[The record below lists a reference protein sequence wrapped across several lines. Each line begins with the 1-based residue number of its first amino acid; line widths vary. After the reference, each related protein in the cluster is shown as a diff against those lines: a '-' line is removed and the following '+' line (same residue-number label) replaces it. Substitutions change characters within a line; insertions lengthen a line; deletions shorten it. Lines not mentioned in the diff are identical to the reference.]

1 LESDCWVKEAQIK
14 TNLKRWLM
22 DWSRPGGVSIVQAQ
36 IQQATARIVFGIAG
50 LGYLYLF
57 SPNADLYRIYFVPL
71 AGFYLLIALLSIP
84 AIRQRPISTL
94 RTLAG
99 PVLDIAIVCF
109 AMLLSGGHASG
120 LYFMLLI
127 IIFGNGLRW
136 GNAMLVYTQ
145 ALSILGLLVVS
156 ITTLTHMQLDL
167 DRTLLFWQLTALIVI
182 PLYVYLIGNQAERA
196 TREKQQSEETSFQLL
211 DQGPMPVFTFDLD
224 EHEMPRIHYANNAI
238 NRVAHD
244 DLTRLVG
251 ERPDILTLP
260 DDAHEMLEFCRR
272 TMLTVSKEPH
282 LIYVRGK
289 NKQGEALQLMCS
301 ASRIRWHN
309 RWLGICFIL
318 DITRIESLRHQ
329 LEEAQSQSFMSTLL
343 GGIIHDF
350 RNVMTNIIGSAE
362 VMQMET
368 SDDTLKQKL
377 EKIIASGERGTE
389 LVKRL
394 LPYRGKPSNPGPA
407 DAQPK
412 LTRTSLENAIGLARM
427 RLRPDIQLHC
437 NIEDHLPDVTA
448 NSVDIEQILLNLIQN
463 SITAIKSSGL
473 IDVTV
478 WRDARHELAKPGH
491 PSLGIRVTDN
501 GCGIAPENIPHIFE
515 PFWSSWPESGG
526 KGLGLAMVKKNV
538 DMLGG
543 KLDVKSRPGH
553 GTTFTIHIPPAA
565 VNNAVE
571 PAQVTA
577 PASPRPQP
585 REQESVS
592 PATVK
597 SCRILLVDDA
607 PDVLSIHQ
615 AMLQRLKH
623 EIISASNGQQALEL
637 FQSSST
643 PFDLVITDYRMP
655 KMTGVELAG
664 AIRAI
669 DASIPILII
678 SAYGEEEQL
687 RNAAAKGI
695 RVLNKPVSLN
705 KLEQTISRIISG

>member
-1 LESDCWVKEAQIK
+1 
-14 TNLKRWLM
+14 M
-22 DWSRPGGVSIVQAQ
+22 
-36 IQQATARIVFGIAG
+36 AG
-50 LGYLYLF
+50 L
-57 SPNADLYRIYFVPL
+57 
-71 AGFYLLIALLSIP
+71 YLLISLLTIP
-84 AIRQRPISTL
+84 AIRRRPISTL

-99 PVLDIAIVCF
+99 PLLDIAIVCF
-109 AMLLSGGHASG
+109 AMMLSGGHASG

-136 GNAMLVYTQ
+136 GNSMLVYTQ

-182 PLYVYLIGNQAERA
+182 PLYVYLIGNQAEVA
-196 TREKQQSEETSFQLL
+196 SREKQQSEETSFQLL

-238 NRVAHD
+238 NRVAHV
-244 DLTRLVG
+244 DLTGLVG

-289 NKQGEALQLMCS
+289 SKNGEALQLMCS
-301 ASRIRWHN
+301 SSRIRWHN

-318 DITRIESLRHQ
+318 DITRIENLRHQ

-350 RNVMTNIIGSAE
+350 RNVMTSIIGSAE
-362 VMQMET
+362 VLQMET
-368 SDDTLKQKL
+368 DDSQLKEKL

-394 LPYRGKPSNPGPA
+394 LPYRGKPSEQTAEPL
-407 DAQPK
+407 PK
-412 LTRTSLENAIGLARM
+412 LTRTALENAIGLVRM

-437 NIEDHLPDVTA
+437 NIEDHLPAVTA
-448 NSVDIEQILLNLIQN
+448 SSVDIEQILLKLVQN
-463 SITAIKSSGL
+463 SIAAINSSGL

-478 WRDARHELAKPGH
+478 WRDARHALSRPGH
-491 PSLGIRVTDN
+491 PSLGIRVNDN
-501 GCGIAPENIPHIFE
+501 GCGISPENMEHIFE
-515 PFWSSWPESGG
+515 PFWSSWPEMGG
-526 KGLGLAMVKKNV
+526 KGLGLAMVKRTV

-543 KLDVKSRPGH
+543 KIEVKSRPGH
-553 GTTFTIHIPPAA
+553 GSTFTIHIPPA
-565 VNNAVE
+565 E
-571 PAQVTA
+571 DTTAQTAAA
-577 PASPRPQP
+577 PAPSQP
-585 REQESVS
+585 LKNPNELSTPS
-592 PATVK
+592 MK
-597 SCRILLVDDA
+597 NCRILLVDDA

-615 AMLQRLKH
+615 AMLQRLQH
-623 EIISASNGQQALEL
+623 VIVTASNGQQALEL
-637 FQSSST
+637 FQSSSE

-655 KMTGVELAG
+655 KMNGVELAD
-664 AIRAI
+664 AIWANNA
-669 DASIPILII
+669 DIPILII

-687 RNAAAKGI
+687 REAAAKGI
-695 RVLNKPVSLN
+695 RVLNKPVSLS
-705 KLEQTISRIISG
+705 KLDQAIRQVINA